1 MPRNPDPREPLIVAS
16 FELAAERIEDLTPDV
31 YARLFREQP
40 EMEILFWRDTNHQI
54 RGEMLTRVIQAILDF
69 VGERHYSRTLIQSEV
84 VVHEGYDVPPEVFRT
99 FFRTVRDA
107 VREVCA
113 ADWTA
118 EWEAAWESLLA
129 DLDYYVTHPDQA
141 ETQALA

>member
-1 MPRNPDPREPLIVAS
+1 MPRAPDPHEPEIVAS
-16 FELAAERIEDLTPDV
+16 LERAGELCEDLTPVV
-31 YARLFREQP
+31 YDRLFREQP
-40 EMEILFWRDTNHQI
+40 EMEILFWRDQNHQI

-69 VGERHYSRTLIQSEV
+69 VGERLYSRTLIQSEV

>member
-1 MPRNPDPREPLIVAS
+1 MPRAPDPHEPDIVAS
-16 FELAAERIEDLTPDV
+16 LERAGELCEDLTPVV
-31 YARLFREQP
+31 YDRLFREQP
-40 EMEILFWRDTNHQI
+40 EMEVLFWRDQNHQI

-69 VGERHYSRTLIQSEV
+69 VGERLYSRTLIQSEV

-107 VREVCA
+107 VCEVCA

>member
-1 MPRNPDPREPLIVAS
+1 MPRAPDPHEPEIVAS
-16 FELAAERIEDLTPDV
+16 LERAGELCEDLTPVV
-31 YARLFREQP
+31 YDRLFREQP
-40 EMEILFWRDTNHQI
+40 EMEILFWRDQNHQI
-54 RGEMLTRVIQAILDF
+54 RGEMLTRVLQAILDF
-69 VGERHYSRTLIQSEV
+69 VGERLYSRTLIQSEV

-107 VREVCA
+107 VREVCGD
-113 ADWTA
+113 DWRP